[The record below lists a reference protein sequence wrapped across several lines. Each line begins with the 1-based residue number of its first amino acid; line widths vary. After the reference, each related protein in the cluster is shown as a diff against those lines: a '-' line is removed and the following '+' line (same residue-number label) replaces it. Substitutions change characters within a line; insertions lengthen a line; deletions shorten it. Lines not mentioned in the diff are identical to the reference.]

1 MGLHLHRD
9 LEFLKGQILDMGALV
24 ETAVNEAIS
33 ALIDRRP
40 ELADEVV
47 AGDDR
52 VDEKE
57 VAIEIDCQKILALHQ
72 PVATDLRLLLTV
84 LKINNDLERAG
95 DLAVNIAERARVL
108 GSRPAMKFPAQTERL
123 VALVRAMLR
132 DSLDAFV
139 NQDTALAHA
148 VRAQDEEVDE
158 LNRQMFTELE
168 RSMRADP
175 DTIERALHLL
185 SCSRHL
191 ERVADLATNIA
202 EDVVF
207 LVDGT
212 VIRHRRKA

>member
-40 ELADEVV
+40 EPADAVG
-47 AGDDR
+47 AGDDL

>member
-47 AGDDR
+47 AGDDL